1 MNPAER
7 VFLDAGLFIGALLA
21 GDPRHAEARGIVEA
35 ARRGELAACTSVGVP
50 AEVYAALTWVGLPPA
65 PARRSGGGRASPY
78 RSPFP
83 LTVRRPAL
91 PPACGCWS

>member
-35 ARRGELAACTSVGVP
+35 VRRGELAACTSVGVLAGDLWHP
-50 AEVYAALTWVGLPPA
+50 RSRDCAGIRRDLPV
-65 PARRSGGGRASPY
+65 ARMERSGIRVRP
-78 RSPFP
+78 RRMP
-83 LTVRRPAL
+83 LDQ
-91 PPACGCWS
+91 